1 MRAQG
6 RHSRWHEHAAL
17 IAPRSMAPVA
27 AASLALAAAS
37 WLARVVAAWLALAA
51 VGWLGGAAAAGAAD
65 VPYLT
70 GRVVDDAEILS
81 PSTRT
86 AVDGILAAHEKK
98 TGDQIAV
105 LTTRSLG
112 GDSIEQYAQ
121 DVFGAWKL
129 GQKGK
134 DNGILVIV
142 APAEHRLRI
151 EVGYGLEGAMPD
163 AIAARI
169 IRNIMTPA
177 FKANDYDGG
186 VTKGAEAIVAQLE
199 GRGDALGLD
208 SKVADAPHA
217 VADVE
222 SPGDTIA
229 WPMRI
234 LLGFFIFGILGVFTI
249 VGVMTPGM
257 GWFLYLFLI
266 PFWAMFPFIIVGQ
279 KIALGVLGVYLV
291 GFPLAKFVVRR
302 RPWYAKAS
310 DDLKKHGSANVN
322 GWVITSGGSSG
333 GSSSGGGGGFSG
345 GGGSSGGGGASGS
358 W

>member
-1 MRAQG
+1 MTSPAR
-6 RHSRWHEHAAL
+6 
-17 IAPRSMAPVA
+17 
-27 AASLALAAAS
+27 AASVQG
-37 WLARVVAAWLALAA
+37 LARGARRRGLAQRARMRGLARAAIVAAAWLAGVAI
-51 VGWLGGAAAAGAAD
+51 AAD

-70 GRVVDDAEILS
+70 GRVVDEAEILS
-81 PSTRT
+81 PSTR
-86 AVDGILAAHEKK
+86 ARVDELLAAHERK
-98 TGDQIAV
+98 TGDQVAV

-112 GDSIEQYAQ
+112 GESVEQYAQ
-121 DVFGAWKL
+121 DVFAAWKL

-142 APAEHRLRI
+142 APAEHRMRI
-151 EVGYGLEGAMPD
+151 EVGYGLEGTMPD

-169 IRNIMTPA
+169 IRNVMTPA
-177 FKANDYDGG
+177 FKSNDYDGG

-199 GRGDALGLD
+199 GRGDALGLS
-208 SKVADAPHA
+208 SKVADADAPHGLA
-217 VADVE
+217 SVQ
-222 SPGDTIA
+222 SPGDTIP

-234 LLGFFIFGILGVFTI
+234 LLGFFIFGILGVFTV

-266 PFWAMFPFIIVGQ
+266 PFWAMFPFVVVGQ
-279 KIALGVLGVYLV
+279 KIGLGVLAVYLA
-291 GFPLAKFVVRR
+291 GFPLAKLVTRR
-302 RPWYAKAS
+302 QPWYAKAAQE
-310 DDLKKHGSANVN
+310 LKKNGTANVG

-333 GSSSGGGGGFSG
+333 GSSSGGGGFSG